1 MQTTQGGEGAMKWP
15 QPSLVVVLSEGT
27 ELIQRPHLQHS

>member
-1 MQTTQGGEGAMKWP
+1 MTTAKIVIHAFWRNWAY
-15 QPSLVVVLSEGT
+15 SKSIFT